1 MHPRGTRSTPSGATI
16 GRTLFQCC
24 APCASPIRSWPQRAM
39 SRYGTGWSKRRSKR
53 KRREQAPNSF
63 IVVGYP
69 FLDEGRDLRP
79 PLAAVEDAVMAHVL
93 GGVLRVESQRG
104 GGGDGER
111 RLCVAGVL

>member
-39 SRYGTGWSKRRSKR
+39 SRSGTGWSKRRSKR

-69 FLDEGRDLRP
+69 FLDDGRDFRP
-79 PLAAVEDAVMAHVL
+79 PLAAVEDAVMADDL
-93 GGVLRVESQRG
+93 GEVIVFELRRADG
-104 GGGDGER
+104 GEVHR
-111 RLCVAGVL
+111 RLGLADY